1 MPITK
6 KTAMQFENMKKAQ
19 PELDKL
25 EKKYKNKPQDN
36 QEIMMQKTQEQLAIK
51 LNISRQSISKWERD
65 VGLPNL
71 TYLKPLSKILKC
83 SIEDLLV
90 F

>member
-1 MPITK
+1 MSFGDNLK
-6 KTAMQFENMKKAQ
+6 RLRVKAN
-19 PELDKL
+19 L
-25 EKKYKNKPQDN
+25 
-36 QEIMMQKTQEQLAIK
+36 TQEQLAIK

-83 SIEDLLV
+83 TIEDLLV